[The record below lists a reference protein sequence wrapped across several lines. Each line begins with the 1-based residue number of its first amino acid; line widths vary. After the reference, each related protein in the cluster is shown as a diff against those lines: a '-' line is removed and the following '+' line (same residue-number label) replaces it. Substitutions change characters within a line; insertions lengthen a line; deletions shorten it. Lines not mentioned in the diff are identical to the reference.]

1 MPKVVPEYK
10 KIAKEKII
18 NAAYN
23 VFTNKG
29 YHKTTMDDVANEVG
43 VSKASLY
50 SYFKSK
56 EEILQTV
63 TKKTLNL
70 SFTNFFDNKDSLDSL
85 EDLYKYSVKFEDEI
99 HLNFEMTSLSSHN
112 KEISIVNKDLYEKKL
127 KTLTKFIESNQIK
140 GNIQTNINAATLAHL
155 LNAIYIDLCMQ
166 LIIGIDKTKIRE
178 SWNNSVS
185 VLLEKDTHDNQKT
198 LNKYF
203 SNF

>member
-18 NAAYN
+18 NAAYT
-23 VFTNKG
+23 VFTSKG

-63 TKKTLNL
+63 TKETLNL
-70 SFTNFFDNKDSLDSL
+70 SFTNFFDNKDSLNSL
-85 EDLYKYSVKFEDEI
+85 EDLYKYVVEFEDEI

-112 KEISIVNKDLYEKKL
+112 KEISSVNKDLYEKKL
-127 KTLTKFIESNQIK
+127 KTLTEFIERNQNK
-140 GNIQTNINAATLAHL
+140 GNIHTNINAYTLAHL
-155 LNAIYIDLCMQ
+155 LNGIYMDLCMQ
-166 LIIGIDKTKIRE
+166 LSIGIDKTKIRE

-185 VLLEKDTHDNQKT
+185 VILEKDTHDNQKT

>member
-10 KIAKEKII
+10 KIAKEKITK
-18 NAAYN
+18 AAYN

-63 TKKTLNL
+63 TKENLNL
-70 SFTNFFDNKDSLDSL
+70 SFINFFDDKDSLVSL
-85 EDLYKYSVKFEDEI
+85 EDLYKYIVEFEDEI
-99 HLNFEMTSLSSHN
+99 HLNFEMNSLSSHN
-112 KEISIVNKDLYEKKL
+112 KEISIVNKDLYEKKI
-127 KTLTKFIESNQIK
+127 KTLTNFIKRNQIK
-140 GNIQTNINAATLAHL
+140 GNIQTNINASTLAHL
-155 LNAIYIDLCMQ
+155 LNAVYIDLCMQ

-178 SWNNSVS
+178 SWNNSIS
-185 VLLEKDTHDNQKT
+185 VILEKDTHDNQKT

>member
-10 KIAKEKII
+10 KIAKEKIT

-63 TKKTLNL
+63 TKENLNL
-70 SFTNFFDNKDSLDSL
+70 SFTNFFDDKYSLVSL
-85 EDLYKYSVKFEDEI
+85 EDLYKYIVEFEDEI
-99 HLNFEMTSLSSHN
+99 HLNFEMNSLSSHN
-112 KEISIVNKDLYEKKL
+112 KEISIVNKDLYEKK
-127 KTLTKFIESNQIK
+127 IK
-140 GNIQTNINAATLAHL
+140 
-155 LNAIYIDLCMQ
+155 
-166 LIIGIDKTKIRE
+166 
-178 SWNNSVS
+178 
-185 VLLEKDTHDNQKT
+185 
-198 LNKYF
+198 
-203 SNF
+203 NFN

>member
-10 KIAKEKII
+10 KIAKEKITK
-18 NAAYN
+18 AAYN

-29 YHKTTMDDVANEVG
+29 YHKTTMDDIANEVG

-63 TKKTLNL
+63 TKENLNL
-70 SFTNFFDNKDSLDSL
+70 SFTDFFDNKDSLDSL
-85 EDLYKYSVKFEDEI
+85 EDLYKYLVEFEDVI
-99 HLNFEMTSLSSHN
+99 HLTFEMTSLSSHN
-112 KEISIVNKDLYEKKL
+112 NEISIVNKNIYEKKL
-127 KTLTKFIESNQIK
+127 ITLTNFIKSNQIK
-140 GNIQTNINAATLAHL
+140 GNIQTNINASTLAHL
-155 LNAIYIDLCMQ
+155 LNAVYIDLCMQ

-178 SWNNSVS
+178 SWNSSISVI
-185 VLLEKDTHDNQKT
+185 LEKDTHDNQRT

>member
-18 NAAYN
+18 RAAYT

-63 TKKTLNL
+63 IRKTLNL
-70 SFTNFFDNKDSLDSL
+70 SFTNFFDNKDSLESL
-85 EDLYKYSVKFEDEI
+85 EDLYKYIVEFEDEI

-112 KEISIVNKDLYEKKL
+112 KKISDVNKELYETKL
-127 KTLTKFIESNQIK
+127 KSLTNFIERNQIK
-140 GNIQTNINAATLAHL
+140 GNIQTNINAYTLAHL
-155 LNAIYIDLCMQ
+155 LNGIYIDICIQ
-166 LIIGIDKTKIRE
+166 LSIGVDKTKIRE
-178 SWNNSVS
+178 SWNNSIS
-185 VLLEKDTHDNQKT
+185 VLFEKDIHDDQRT

>member
-10 KIAKEKII
+10 KIAIEKIT
-18 NAAYN
+18 NAAYD

-63 TKKTLNL
+63 TKENLNL
-70 SFTNFFDNKDSLDSL
+70 SFTDFFDNKDSLNPL
-85 EDLYKYSVKFEDEI
+85 EDLYNYIVEFEDTI
-99 HLNFEMTSLSSHN
+99 HLNFEMNSLSSHN
-112 KEISIVNKDLYEKKL
+112 KEISIVNKDLYEKKI
-127 KTLTKFIESNQIK
+127 KTLTNFIKRNQIK
-140 GNIQTNINAATLAHL
+140 GNIQTNINALTIAHL
-155 LNAIYIDLCMQ
+155 LNAVYIDLCMQ

-178 SWNNSVS
+178 SWNNSIS
-185 VLLEKDTHDNQKT
+185 VILEKDTQDNQKT

>member
-29 YHKTTMDDVANEVG
+29 YHKTTMDDIANEVG

-63 TKKTLNL
+63 TNNTLNV
-70 SFTNFFDNKDSLDSL
+70 SFTNFLDNKDSLDSL
-85 EDLYKYSVKFEDEI
+85 EDLYKYNVEFEDAI
-99 HLNFEMTSLSSHN
+99 HLNFEMISLSSHN
-112 KEISIVNKDLYEKKL
+112 KEMAFVNKDLYEKKL
-127 KTLTKFIESNQIK
+127 KALTDFIERNQIK
-140 GNIQTNINAATLAHL
+140 GNIQTNIKASTLAQL
-155 LNAIYIDLCMQ
+155 LNAVYIDLCIQ

-178 SWNNSVS
+178 SWNDSIS
-185 VLLEKDTHDNQKT
+185 VLLDKDTYDNQKT

>member
-18 NAAYN
+18 RAAYT
-23 VFTNKG
+23 VFTSKG
-29 YHKTTMDDVANEVG
+29 YQKTTMDDVANEVG

-63 TKKTLNL
+63 IKETLNL

-85 EDLYKYSVKFEDEI
+85 EDLYRYIVEFEDEI

-112 KEISIVNKDLYEKKL
+112 KKISVVNKDLYEKKL
-127 KTLTKFIESNQIK
+127 KTLTKFIERNQIK
-140 GNIQTNINAATLAHL
+140 GNIQTNINAYTLAHL
-155 LNAIYIDLCMQ
+155 FNGIYIDICMQ
-166 LIIGIDKTKIRE
+166 LSIGIDKTKIRE

-185 VLLEKDTHDNQKT
+185 VLFEKDIHDDQRT

>member
-10 KIAKEKII
+10 KIAKEKITK
-18 NAAYN
+18 AAYN

-29 YHKTTMDDVANEVG
+29 YHKTTMDDIANEVG

-63 TKKTLNL
+63 TKENLNL
-70 SFTNFFDNKDSLDSL
+70 SFTDFFDNKDSLDSL
-85 EDLYKYSVKFEDEI
+85 EDLYKYLVEFEDVI
-99 HLNFEMTSLSSHN
+99 HLTFEMTSLSSHN
-112 KEISIVNKDLYEKKL
+112 NEISIVNKNIYKKKL
-127 KTLTKFIESNQIK
+127 ITLTNFIKSNQIK
-140 GNIQTNINAATLAHL
+140 GNIQTNINASTLAHL
-155 LNAIYIDLCMQ
+155 LNAVYIDLCMQ

-178 SWNNSVS
+178 SWNSSISVI
-185 VLLEKDTHDNQKT
+185 LEKDTHDNQRT

>member
-10 KIAKEKII
+10 KIAKEKIT

-63 TKKTLNL
+63 TKENLNL
-70 SFTNFFDNKDSLDSL
+70 SFTDFFDNKDSLDPL
-85 EDLYKYSVKFEDEI
+85 EDLYKYIVEFEDVI
-99 HLNFEMTSLSSHN
+99 HLNFEMNSLSSHN
-112 KEISIVNKDLYEKKL
+112 KEISIVNKDLYKKKI
-127 KTLTKFIESNQIK
+127 KTLTNFIKRNQIK
-140 GNIQTNINAATLAHL
+140 GNIQTNINAPTLAHL
-155 LNAIYIDLCMQ
+155 LNAVYIDLCMQ

-178 SWNNSVS
+178 SWNDSISVI
-185 VLLEKDTHDNQKT
+185 LEKDTQDNQKT